1 MQNNFNGGII
11 SPEMYGRS
19 DQSKYQSGIADAEN
33 MLVLPHGALDFRN
46 GFEYV
51 KDFNLPF
58 RLIPFVYSD
67 EQAIVVILCP
77 PYAYFSTL
85 GQMLLNLAGTDLLK
99 VAIPYSAAELPGIRY
114 TQSGDIIT
122 MTHKNH
128 APRLLKR
135 ISATSWTLSSVSS
148 NPTIAA
154 PATATAT
161 ANYTNTAGANPSNHF
176 YCVTAWKGTEESPKT
191 TTLSVVNDLS
201 IRPNNNKIV
210 WASVAG
216 ADKYSV
222 YKRQSGTWGRI
233 SETTELEMIDD
244 YIEPDTTITP
254 SFVRNVFASNP
265 VAVSY
270 IQQRKVYGGGANTP
284 QALNMSRSGTEDVF
298 TFSIPMQD
306 DDAIQF
312 RIAGRDGNGI
322 QHLVPMND
330 LLILTSASAW
340 KVSSNAAISPIDL
353 MVYPQSN
360 TGSNECTPLLADN
373 VCIFSSDQT
382 GRIHEL
388 SLSANKSGAY
398 QTIELSLMC
407 PHLFDGYT
415 IVDQAITRNPFTCA
429 YFVRDDGVMIGLTYD
444 PVQQVFGF
452 HKHKAANGGLIKTVA
467 VIPEEGQSSLYLG
480 IQRGTSAELFLE
492 RFRMRRTFDKI
503 RENHLDC
510 SIVKTFVTDTTTVT
524 GLSWL
529 NGKYVSVVA
538 DGTLEL
544 EDYLV
549 TDGTITIQ
557 NPSKVFIIGL
567 AYHGY
572 FDTLPLYGAYQGF
585 NPLKP
590 KTITD
595 IHFRVYKSASVF
607 AAQYYLSASQT
618 FLNKPYISKA
628 TESKARLDEPYNT
641 APDLYT
647 GLVNIPVYGTA
658 EKDIQVRIS
667 QEKPLP
673 LTVQAIHLEFK

>member
-19 DQSKYQSGIADAEN
+19 DQSKYQSGIADCNN

-51 KDFNLPF
+51 NKFNLPF

-85 GQMLLNLAGTDLLK
+85 GQMLLNAGGTDLLK
-99 VAIPYSAAELPGIRY
+99 VAIPYTASELSGIRY

-122 MTHKNH
+122 LTQKNH
-128 APRLLKR
+128 KPRLLKR
-135 ISATSWTLSSVSS
+135 MGATEWTISTVSS
-148 NPTIAA
+148 NPTIVA
-154 PATATAT
+154 PTSLTVTAQ
-161 ANYTNTAGANPSNHF
+161 YTNTTNAHPIKHYYA
-176 YCVTAWKGTEESPKT
+176 VTAWKGTEESPKAT
-191 TTLSVVNDLS
+191 SAPVDNDLS
-201 IRPNNNKIV
+201 ILPNQNT
-210 WASVAG
+210 VAWVAVTG
-216 ADKYSV
+216 AEKYSI
-222 YKRQSGTWGRI
+222 YKRQAGVWGRI
-233 SETTELEMIDD
+233 AETTELEMVDN

-254 SFVRNVFASNP
+254 SFVRDVFASNP

-270 IQQRKVYGGGANTP
+270 IQQRKVYGGGQNTP
-284 QALNMSRSGTEDVF
+284 QALNMSRAGTEDVF

-340 KVSSNAAISPIDL
+340 KVSSNSAISPIDL

-360 TGSNECTPLLADN
+360 TGANECTPLLADN

-407 PHLFDGYT
+407 PHLFDGFS

-429 YFVRDDGVMIGLTYD
+429 YFVRNDGVMIGLTYD

-452 HKHKAANGGLIKTVA
+452 HKHTAADGGKIKTVA

-480 IQRGTSAELFLE
+480 VQRGGSTDLFLE
-492 RFRMRRTFDKI
+492 RFRMRRTFNKLY
-503 RENHLDC
+503 ENHLDC
-510 SIVKTFVTDTTTVT
+510 SVVKVFETNTTTVT
-524 GLSWL
+524 GLTWL
-529 NGKYVSVVA
+529 EGKQVSVVA

-544 EDYLV
+544 EDYTV
-549 TDGTITIQ
+549 TGGTITIP

-567 AYHGY
+567 AYEGS

-585 NPLKP
+585 DPLKP
-590 KTITD
+590 KTITQ

-607 AAQYYLSASQT
+607 AAQFYLSASET
-618 FLNKPYISKA
+618 MLNKPYVAKA

-647 GLVNIPVYGTA
+647 GLVNIPVYGTP

-667 QEKPLP
+667 QKKPMP

>member
-19 DQSKYQSGIADAEN
+19 DQAKYQSGIADAEN

-77 PYAYFSTL
+77 PFAYFSTL
-85 GQMLLNLAGTDLLK
+85 GQMLLNAGGTDLLS
-99 VAIPYSAAELPGIRY
+99 VDIPYSAAELPGIRY

-135 ISATSWTLSSVSS
+135 VSATSWTLSSVSS
-148 NPTIAA
+148 NPTISAV
-154 PATATAT
+154 TSLTVT
-161 ANYTNTAGANPSNHF
+161 SQYTNTSGAHPIGH
-176 YCVTAWKGTEESPKT
+176 YYAVTAWKGTEESAKATSAP
-191 TTLSVVNDLS
+191 VNNDLT
-201 IRPNNNKIV
+201 IKPNQNTIAWV
-210 WASVAG
+210 AVAG
-216 ADKYSV
+216 ADKYSI
-222 YKRQSGTWGRI
+222 YKRQAGVWGRI
-233 SETTELEMIDD
+233 AETTETEMIDN

-270 IQQRKVYGGGANTP
+270 IQQRKVYGGGSNTP

-407 PHLFDGYT
+407 PHLFDGYR

-452 HKHKAANGGLIKTVA
+452 HKHRAANGGLIKTVA

-480 IQRGTSAELFLE
+480 VQRGTSTELFLE

-510 SIVKTFVTDTTTVT
+510 SIVKTFSTDTTTVT

-549 TDGTITIQ
+549 TDGTITVQ

-567 AYHGY
+567 AYAGY

-618 FLNKPYISKA
+618 FLNKPYISKSA
-628 TESKARLDEPYNT
+628 ESKARLDELYNT

>member
-19 DQSKYQSGIADAEN
+19 DQSKYQSGIADCNN
-33 MLVLPHGALDFRN
+33 MLVLPHGALDFRT

-51 KDFNLPF
+51 NKFNLPF

-85 GQMLLNLAGTDLLK
+85 GQMLLNAGGTDLLK
-99 VAIPYSAAELPGIRY
+99 VAIPYTAAQLSGIRY

-122 MTHKNH
+122 LTHKSH
-128 APRLLKR
+128 KPRLLKR
-135 ISATSWTLSSVSS
+135 MGATEWTMSTVSS
-148 NPTIAA
+148 NPTIVA

-161 ANYTNTAGANPSNHF
+161 ASYTNTTNGHPIDHQYAITS
-176 YCVTAWKGTEESPKT
+176 WKGTEESGKKT
-191 TTLSVVNDLS
+191 TGNANNDLTIS
-201 IRPNNNKIV
+201 PNSNKIEWSAV
-210 WASVAG
+210 TG
-216 ADKYSV
+216 AEKYSI
-222 YKRQSGTWGRI
+222 YKRQAGVWGRI
-233 SETTELEMIDD
+233 AETTELSMIDN

-254 SFVRNVFASNP
+254 SFVRDVFSSNP

-270 IQQRKVYGGGANTP
+270 IQQRKVYGGGQDTP
-284 QALNMSRSGTEDVF
+284 QALNMSRAGTEDVF

-340 KVSSNAAISPIDL
+340 KVSSNSAISPIDL

-360 TGSNECTPLLADN
+360 TGANECTPLLADN

-407 PHLFDGYT
+407 PHLFDGFT

-429 YFVRDDGVMIGLTYD
+429 YFVRNDGVMIGLTYD

-452 HKHKAANGGLIKTVA
+452 HKHTAANGGKIKTVA

-480 IQRGTSAELFLE
+480 VQRGGSTDLFLE
-492 RFRMRRTFDKI
+492 RFRMRRTFNKLY
-503 RENHLDC
+503 ENHLDC
-510 SIVKTFVTDTTTVT
+510 SVVKTFETNTTTVT
-524 GLSWL
+524 GLTWL
-529 NGKYVSVVA
+529 EGKKVSVVA

-544 EDYLV
+544 EDYTV
-549 TDGTITIQ
+549 TGGTITIP

-567 AYHGY
+567 AYDGT

-595 IHFRVYKSASVF
+595 IHFRVYQSASVF
-607 AAQYYLSASQT
+607 AAQFYLSSSMT
-618 FLNKPYISKA
+618 FLNKPYVAKA
-628 TESKARLDEPYNT
+628 TESKARLDEPFNT

-647 GLVNIPVYGTA
+647 GLMNIPVYGTP

-667 QEKPLP
+667 QKKPMP

>member
-19 DQSKYQSGIADAEN
+19 DQVKYQSGVADCNN

-51 KDFNLPF
+51 NQFNRPF
-58 RLIPFVYSD
+58 RLIPFIYSD
-67 EQAIVVILCP
+67 EQAIAIILCP

-85 GQMLLNLAGTDLLK
+85 GQMLLNAGGTALLQ
-99 VAIPYSAAELPGIRY
+99 VAIPYTAADLPGIRY
-114 TQSGDIIT
+114 TQSGDVVT
-122 MTHKNH
+122 MTHRNH
-128 APRLLKR
+128 APRLLQR
-135 ISATSWTLSSVSS
+135 LGPTSWAMNTVSS
-148 NPTIAA
+148 SPSIAA
-154 PATATAT
+154 PANASVTAFMP
-161 ANYTNTAGANPSNHF
+161 NTSGAHPIIHY
-176 YCVTAWKGTEESPKT
+176 YCVTAWKGTEESPKKEM
-191 TTLSVVNDLS
+191 VAAANDLS
-201 IRPNNNKIV
+201 IRPNTNSIEWDAV
-210 WASVAG
+210 PG
-216 ADKYSV
+216 AEKYTV
-222 YKRQSGTWGRI
+222 YKRQSGVYGRI
-233 SETTELEMIDD
+233 AETTELTMVDD
-244 YIEPDTTITP
+244 YIEADTTLTP
-254 SFVRNVFASNP
+254 SFVRNVFASYP

-284 QALNMSRSGTEDVF
+284 QALNMSRAGTEDVF

-340 KVSSNAAISPIDL
+340 KVSSNSAISPIDL

-360 TGSNECTPLLADN
+360 TGANQCTPLLADN

-398 QTIELSLMC
+398 QTVELSLMC

-429 YFVRDDGVMIGLTYD
+429 YFVRNDGVLIGLTYD

-452 HKHKAANGGLIKTVA
+452 HKHTAANGGLIKTVT

-480 IQRGTSAELFLE
+480 IQRGTSTELFLE
-492 RFRMRRTFDKI
+492 RFRMRRSFNKI
-503 RENHLDC
+503 YENHLDC
-510 SIVKTFVTDTTTVT
+510 SIVKTFSTETTTVT
-524 GLSWL
+524 GLDWL
-529 NGKYVSVVA
+529 NGKSVSVVA

-544 EDYLV
+544 EDYVV
-549 TDGTITIQ
+549 TGGTITVL

-567 AYHGY
+567 PYEGS

-590 KTITD
+590 KSLTEL
-595 IHFRVYKSASVF
+595 HFRVYKSASIF
-607 AAQYYLSASQT
+607 AAQFYLSASGT
-618 FLNKPYISKA
+618 LLDKPYVAKS

-647 GLVNIPVYGTA
+647 GLMNIPIYGTP
-658 EKDIQVRIS
+658 EKDLQVRIS
-667 QEKPLP
+667 QKKPMP